1 MLSSWRYGLGFYHWP
16 LELQWAQRFVA
27 LRKPRL
33 ESL

>member
-1 MLSSWRYGLGFYHWP
+1 MLGFYSLP
-16 LELQWAQRFVA
+16 YELRWAQRFVA